1 MEMERSGKF
10 LYGLENVE
18 RKFVDD
24 YRQHSKEKKKLTYL
38 LTSSPPFVNIFLF
51 NAVKAAAI
59 IERRNL

>member
-24 YRQHSKEKKKLTYL
+24 YRQHSKEKKTYL

>member
-1 MEMERSGKF
+1 MEMARSGKF

-18 RKFVDD
+18 RKYDDD
-24 YRQHSKEKKKLTYL
+24 YHQLSKEKKKK